1 MSIKAGGTE
10 RKRGAEA
17 VSDELK
23 PKPEKKFDP
32 SVYSCEIIL
41 EKTTLDK
48 SQDRKLPTDAFNVT
62 YIVEGETR
70 LDVTRSG
77 KMVNVFDMY
86 YDRYG
91 KDCVQKIDYGHGTI
105 KPSQYG
111 YKSPEKKKRR
121 KG

>member
-10 RKRGAEA
+10 RRRGAEA
-17 VSDELK
+17 VADELK

-32 SVYSCEIIL
+32 TVYSCEILL
-41 EKTTLDK
+41 EKTTLEKSKDK
-48 SQDRKLPTDAFNVT
+48 SFPTDAFNVT
-62 YIVEGETR
+62 YIVDGETR

-86 YDRYG
+86 CDRYG
-91 KDCVQKIDYGHGTI
+91 KTSVQKIDFGFGSVN
-105 KPSQYG
+105 PSQYG
-111 YKSPEKKKRR
+111 YKSPDKKKRR

>member
-1 MSIKAGGTE
+1 
-10 RKRGAEA
+10 
-17 VSDELK
+17 
-23 PKPEKKFDP
+23 
-32 SVYSCEIIL
+32 
-41 EKTTLDK
+41 
-48 SQDRKLPTDAFNVT
+48 
-62 YIVEGETR
+62 
-70 LDVTRSG
+70 
-77 KMVNVFDMY
+77 MVNVFDMY